1 MKKTQKYTAIFL
13 LNFFMS
19 LIYWFWQLVVN
30 LVIGLNDFTYSSKEA
45 YIYEPAEVYYMLYLL
60 LFIYIVV
67 VVLINVCILNG
78 WIRKKYEVDIMKCA
92 VLAILGFNILFI
104 MWFTRYI
111 LAVCFNIY

>member
-13 LNFFMS
+13 LDFFMS

-67 VVLINVCILNG
+67 GVF
-78 WIRKKYEVDIMKCA
+78 KK
-92 VLAILGFNILFI
+92 LFI
-104 MWFTRYI
+104 
-111 LAVCFNIY
+111 FNCWCC

>member
-45 YIYEPAEVYYMLYLL
+45 YIYEPAEVYYMLLPNQFHTEYHRVTLSHTIIPIPRGFL
-60 LFIYIVV
+60 VV
-67 VVLINVCILNG
+67 ENSKTAQLRYFENSCILKIFGRNLVESRRLKS
-78 WIRKKYEVDIMKCA
+78 W
-92 VLAILGFNILFI
+92 
-104 MWFTRYI
+104 
-111 LAVCFNIY
+111 

>member
-60 LFIYIVV
+60 FVYLY
-67 VVLINVCILNG
+67 C
-78 WIRKKYEVDIMKCA
+78 RC
-92 VLAILGFNILFI
+92 
-104 MWFTRYI
+104 
-111 LAVCFNIY
+111 CFNQCMYFKWLDS